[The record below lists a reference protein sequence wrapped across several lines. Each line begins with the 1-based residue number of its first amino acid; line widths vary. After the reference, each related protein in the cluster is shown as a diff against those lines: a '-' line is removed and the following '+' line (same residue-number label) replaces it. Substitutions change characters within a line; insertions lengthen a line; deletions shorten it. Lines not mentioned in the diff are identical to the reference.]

1 METLHILAG
10 RDTPEIYF
18 GPDVDIFQV
27 EGISLP
33 PNPVVFY
40 EPVFEWVHE
49 FLNSG
54 ELETNI
60 DIIFKL
66 DYFNTSS
73 MKQIVKL
80 FRIINNSPAKEKVT
94 INWCYDEED
103 TDMLDAGKRFQQFT
117 QIRFEFIAN

>member
-1 METLHILAG
+1 METLHIMAG
-10 RDTPEIYF
+10 KDTPEIYF

-33 PNPVVFY
+33 PNPVIFY
-40 EPVFEWVHE
+40 EPVFKWVHE

-54 ELETNI
+54 ELNSNI
-60 DIIFKL
+60 KIIFKL

-80 FRIINNSPAKEKVT
+80 FRIINSSPEKEKVT
-94 INWCYDEED
+94 INWCYDVED
-103 TDMLDAGKRFQQFT
+103 TDMLDAGRRFQQFT
-117 QIRFEFIAN
+117 QIRFDFIAN

>member
-1 METLHILAG
+1 MAG
-10 RDTPEIYF
+10 KDTPEIYF
-18 GPDVDIFQV
+18 GPDVGIFQV

-33 PNPVVFY
+33 PNPVIFY
-40 EPVFEWVHE
+40 EPVFEWIHK

-54 ELETNI
+54 ELNSNI
-60 DIIFKL
+60 EIIFKL

-80 FRIINNSPAKEKVT
+80 FRIMNNSPEKEKII
-94 INWCYDEED
+94 INWCYAAED

-117 QIRFEFIAN
+117 QIRFDFTAS

>member
-1 METLHILAG
+1 METLHIMAG
-10 RDTPEIYF
+10 KDTPEIYF

-33 PNPVVFY
+33 PNPVIFY
-40 EPVFEWVHE
+40 EPVFEWIHK

-54 ELETNI
+54 ELNSNI
-60 DIIFKL
+60 KIIFKL

-80 FRIINNSPAKEKVT
+80 FRIINSSPEKEKVT
-94 INWCYDEED
+94 INWCYDAED
-103 TDMLDAGKRFQQFT
+103 TDMLDAGRRFQQFT
-117 QIRFEFIAN
+117 QIRFDFIAN

>member
-10 RDTPEIYF
+10 KDTPEIYF
-18 GPDVDIFQV
+18 GPDVDIFQL

-33 PNPVVFY
+33 PNPVHFY
-40 EPVFEWVHE
+40 EPVFEWVHK

-54 ELETNI
+54 ELKSNI
-60 DIIFKL
+60 NIIFKL

-80 FRIINNSPAKEKVT
+80 FRIINNSPEKEKVT

-117 QIRFEFIAN
+117 QIRFNFIVN